1 MKDATIVIYSANK
14 IPEHWF
20 KYWKEELLKVAGDY
34 PIISVSHK
42 PMDIGKN
49 IVVGDI
55 GCSAYN
61 VYKQILIGAKEADT
75 EYIIC
80 VEDDSL
86 YGSDHFDFYRPKP
99 DTFGYNMNKWSLFT
113 WGPPIYSLKRRKTAS
128 TLIAPRK
135 LLIETLEERF
145 AKFPDPNNFPTKWF
159 GEPGRNDYERGM
171 GVKERKAE
179 EVYSKVSC
187 IQISHEYGLDD
198 RSVRHHKNY
207 GQIKVKEICDWPKP
221 GVIQDIFNGKQKV

>member
-1 MKDATIVIYSANK
+1 MKDLTIVLYSANK
-14 IPEHWF
+14 VPEKWF
-20 KYWKEELLKVAGDY
+20 NYWKEVFLKAVGDY

-49 IVVGDI
+49 ICLGDI

-61 VYKQILIGAKEADT
+61 VYKQILIGAKEATT
-75 EYIIC
+75 EYIAC
-80 VEDDSL
+80 AEDDTL
-86 YGSDHFDFYRPKP
+86 YPALHFDFYRPAP
-99 DTFGYNMNKWSLFT
+99 DTFGYNMNKWSLFS
-113 WGPPIYSLKRRKTAS
+113 WGPAIYSLKRRKTAA

-145 AKFPDPNNFPTKWF
+145 AKYPDPNNFPVKWF
-159 GEPGRNDYERGM
+159 GEPGRTEYEKGM
-171 GVKERKAE
+171 GVTPRKAE

-187 IQISHEYGLDD
+187 IQTSHEYGLDD

-207 GQIKVKEICDWPKP
+207 GQIMVREICDWPKP
-221 GVIQDIFNGKQKV
+221 EVIQQYFK